1 MPQIIQARND
11 FYSTKDK
18 TIVKIKYREYEDEN
32 EFHAVGSVS
41 IGRRQIE
48 DFVGSGETLQIAAT
62 ELINK
67 MVLWMEQRIG
77 SSDYGIKASVKA
89 IETEKEHILNG
100 DQSNLFK

>member
-1 MPQIIQARND
+1 MSQIIQARSD

-18 TIVKIKYREYEDEN
+18 TVMKMIYREYEN

-62 ELINK
+62 ELINQ
-67 MVLWMEQRIG
+67 MILWMEQRIG

-100 DQSNLFK
+100 DQSDLFK